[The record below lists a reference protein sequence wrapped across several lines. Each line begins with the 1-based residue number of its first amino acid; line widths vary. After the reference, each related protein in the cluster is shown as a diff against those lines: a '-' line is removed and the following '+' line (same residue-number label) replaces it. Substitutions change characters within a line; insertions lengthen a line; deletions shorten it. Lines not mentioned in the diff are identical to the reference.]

1 MTKGTKMTSIKALRQ
16 KGYRYRRVSFTL
28 KVFIALWTFAMFG
41 VFLTQLTFLG
51 FMVFITG
58 ALALGFP
65 GLLLAAVFD
74 ELADRQFS
82 MASAQKQGPLL
93 GVVRPR

>member
-1 MTKGTKMTSIKALRQ
+1 MTSIKGLRQ
-16 KGYRYRRVSFTL
+16 KGFRYRRLSFSL
-28 KVFIALWTFAMFG
+28 KVLIGVWTIAMLG
-41 VFLTQLTFLG
+41 VFLTEFTFLG

-58 ALALGFP
+58 VFAVGFP
-65 GLLLAAVFD
+65 GLLLAAIFD

-82 MASAQKQGPLL
+82 MAAAQKQGPLL

>member
-1 MTKGTKMTSIKALRQ
+1 MTSIKGLRQ
-16 KGYRYRRVSFTL
+16 KGYRYRRMSFTL
-28 KVFIALWTFAMFG
+28 KVFIGIWTVAMLG
-41 VFLTQLTFLG
+41 VFLTEFTFLG

-58 ALALGFP
+58 SFALGFP

>member
-1 MTKGTKMTSIKALRQ
+1 M
-16 KGYRYRRVSFTL
+16 SFTL
-28 KVFIALWTFAMFG
+28 KVLIGVWTIAMLG

-58 ALALGFP
+58 AFALGFP
-65 GLLLAAVFD
+65 GLLLAAIFD